1 MISKWDRINDST
13 AYMKSLA
20 AWDDV
25 YSTIN
30 VVLCGANIF
39 GGPALGH
46 TSYFITGWMY
56 WVRPYS
62 TVVRVTYYLS
72 EPSWIIKFQC
82 NRTNTFIQL
91 WRWRQQRSYPF
102 LKKLPPWLHAP
113 ENPRKPPVPAHL
125 RVSYSHLISD
135 SAPCFDTV
143 TRLRS
148 QFKWELLFTAK
159 RFVERINMRWRC
171 P

>member
-1 MISKWDRINDST
+1 MGQTFLVDRHSVTQATSSPDRCIESDHTLQSWEWHTTCRNLHGSLNSNFNST
-13 AYMKSLA
+13 SQ
-20 AWDDV
+20 
-25 YSTIN
+25 
-30 VVLCGANIF
+30 
-39 GGPALGH
+39 
-46 TSYFITGWMY
+46 
-56 WVRPYS
+56 
-62 TVVRVTYYLS
+62 
-72 EPSWIIKFQC
+72 QC

-113 ENPRKPPVPAHL
+113 ENPRETPVPAHL
-125 RVSYSHLISD
+125 RHVISD
-135 SAPCFDTV
+135 SAPCSDTA

-159 RFVERINMRWRC
+159 RYVERINMRWRC